1 MGLEG
6 ATGEGVSDGRLK
18 GTGLDTRMEDLL
30 QRCTGVMPCSSN
42 GAERDPLLYVVPFYW
57 VSIFLLNFDQ
67 LITGE
72 SQRASQTHIK
82 QP

>member
-18 GTGLDTRMEDLL
+18 GTGLDTRMEDL

-42 GAERDPLLYVVPFYW
+42 GAEGDALLYVVPFYS